1 MPATQPTLVSILI
14 PAYNAERWIG
24 QTIAS
29 ALSQTWPNKEII
41 IVDDGSSDSTV
52 AVAKTYQTRLLKIVT
67 QSNLGAAAARNK
79 ALSFAQ
85 GDYIQWLDADDL
97 LAPDKISQQ
106 LAATDSRGDSRVLL
120 TSPFGT
126 FFYCH
131 QRAKYQ
137 PTSLWR
143 TLTPL
148 EWMAAKFIDNA
159 WMNPAAWLVSRRLTE
174 TAGPWDQRLSR
185 SGDDDGEYI
194 CRVVLA
200 SEQVM
205 FVPAAK
211 CYYRVGHP
219 GTLSRRRADDAYE
232 ALLLATA
239 LSINHLLSAADN
251 QDTRA
256 ACIRLLENR
265 LWHFY
270 PEKFALAAELQRL
283 AVALGSNRL
292 QLRETWK
299 YLLAARLCGPAGA
312 KKLREIV
319 SRTRLLPARTVD
331 RFFYVIYRERDRSF
345 LPDPRLENV

>member
-1 MPATQPTLVSILI
+1 MRATRNTATRVSILI

-29 ALSQTWPNKEII
+29 ALSQTWPNTEII

-52 AVAKTYQTRLLKIVT
+52 AIARTHQTRLVKIVT
-67 QSNLGAAAARNK
+67 QPNLGASAARNT
-79 ALSFAQ
+79 ALSLAQ

-106 LAATDSRGDSRVLL
+106 LCAPDAGADSRVLL
-120 TSPFGT
+120 TAPFGT

-148 EWMAAKFIDNA
+148 EWISVKFIENA
-159 WMNPAAWLVSRRLTE
+159 WMNPAAWLVSRRLTDA
-174 TAGPWDQRLSR
+174 AGPWDERLSR

-200 SEQVM
+200 SEQVA

-211 CYYRVGHP
+211 CYYRVGHA
-219 GTLSRRRADDAYE
+219 GTLSQRCADTAYE
-232 ALLLATA
+232 GLLLATA

-270 PEKFALAAELQRL
+270 PEKSDLAAELQRL
-283 AVALGSNRL
+283 AVGLGANRL

-319 SRTRLLPARTVD
+319 TRTRLVASRNVDKLLYVIDRERGRAFLPA
-331 RFFYVIYRERDRSF
+331 
-345 LPDPRLENV
+345 